1 MYTLTFSEKRT
12 PMIMTLKNF
21 LPIAACITF
30 ITGTCSAEILLYS
43 PFNGSIQDGTS
54 KLGVTWSGTEAAGGT
69 FLTAVDPLTN
79 GFAHHLGTPLGA
91 PGTAFLNT
99 NLNVSPTDL
108 HGFSFTFTPSQN
120 YDLDYLTVRVAHAQS
135 SGAPQT
141 FTSDLNL
148 TILGLGGSGSLVN
161 TEKAGLT
168 YTGDWRDE
176 TFDLSGTSLTASESY
191 IISVGMDNLTGAG
204 AGAYFTADSLE
215 LVAIPDPS
223 TLGLL
228 GLSLLVLLAVHR
240 RRA

>member
-1 MYTLTFSEKRT
+1 
-12 PMIMTLKNF
+12 MIMTLKNF

-30 ITGTCSAEILLYS
+30 ITGTCSAEILLSS

-54 KLGVTWSGTEAAGGT
+54 KLGVTWTGTEAAGGT

-79 GFAHHLGTPLGA
+79 GFAHPGKTFGSG
-91 PGTAFLNT
+91 GTAFLNT
-99 NLNVSPTDL
+99 NLNVSPNDL

-120 YDLDYLTVRVAHAQS
+120 YDLDYLTVKVAHAQS
-135 SGAPQT
+135 SGDPQA

-191 IISVGMDNLTGAG
+191 IISVAMNNLDLVANPS

>member
-1 MYTLTFSEKRT
+1 
-12 PMIMTLKNF
+12 MIMTLKNF

-30 ITGTCSAEILLYS
+30 ITGTCSAEILLSS

-54 KLGVTWSGTEAAGGT
+54 KLGVTWTGTEAAGGT

-79 GFAHHLGTPLGA
+79 GFAHPGKTFGSG
-91 PGTAFLNT
+91 GTAFLNT
-99 NLNVSPTDL
+99 NLNVSPNDL

-120 YDLDYLTVRVAHAQS
+120 YDLDYLTVKVAHAQS
-135 SGAPQT
+135 SGDPQA

>member
-1 MYTLTFSEKRT
+1 
-12 PMIMTLKNF
+12 MTLKNF

-30 ITGTCSAEILLYS
+30 ITGTCSAEILLSS

-54 KLGVTWSGTEAAGGT
+54 KLGVTWTGTEAAGGT

-79 GFAHHLGTPLGA
+79 GFAHPGKTFGSG
-91 PGTAFLNT
+91 GTAFLNT
-99 NLNVSPTDL
+99 NLNVSPNDL

-120 YDLDYLTVRVAHAQS
+120 YDLDYLTVKVAHAQS
-135 SGAPQT
+135 SGDPQA

-191 IISVGMDNLTGAG
+191 IISVAMNNLDLVANPS